1 MTTRALGSELLE
13 PFDYNPLTRV
23 VYGPGSIL
31 QLGKL
36 ARDYGASR
44 VVLFTDSGILA
55 TGHIDRCL
63 QSLQAAGVATTLF
76 SGVHPNPSSDD
87 VDQGVQV
94 AREAQAD
101 FLIAVGGGS
110 SIDCAKG
117 VNFVLTGGG
126 TIHDYWGVGKARG
139 PMLPLI
145 VAPTTA
151 GTGSE
156 AQSYALISDAKTHV
170 KMACGDQ
177 RASCKVAILDPELT
191 VSMPRS
197 VTAATGIDAL
207 SHAIESHVTTRR
219 NSVSQSF
226 SRRAFRLLSQALPI
240 VLDEPAHLPA
250 RGAALLGAHWAGA
263 AIENSML
270 GATHALANPLTATY
284 GITHGVAIGIML
296 PHVIRYNEPAVAGL
310 YAELAAT
317 LPCDAKS
324 DRAQGREKQGGEKL
338 KAGEILAGFVE
349 QVVRQAGQPTNLL
362 ELGVEES
369 RLNEL
374 AQAAAVQWTGTF
386 NPRPVDVNSLEEL
399 YRCALSH

>member
-1 MTTRALGSELLE
+1 MTTRGLGSELLE

-63 QSLQAAGVATTLF
+63 QSLQAAGIATTLF
-76 SGVHPNPSSDD
+76 SGVQPNPSSDD

-226 SRRAFRLLSQALPI
+226 SRRAFRLLAQALPV

-296 PHVIRYNEPAVAGL
+296 PHVIRYNEPVVASL
-310 YAELAAT
+310 YAELVASM
-317 LPCDAKS
+317 LSDAKF
-324 DRAQGREKQGGEKL
+324 DRAQVSKEL
-338 KAGEILAGFVE
+338 TAGEVLACYVE

-362 ELGVEES
+362 ELGVEAS
-369 RLNEL
+369 RLHEL
-374 AQAAAVQWTGTF
+374 AQAASVQWTGTF
-386 NPRPVDVNSLEEL
+386 NPRPVDAASLEEL
-399 YRCALSH
+399 YRCAFSA

>member
-63 QSLQAAGVATTLF
+63 QSLQAAGIATTLF
-76 SGVHPNPSSDD
+76 SSVQPNPSSED
-87 VDQGVQV
+87 VDLGVQV

-177 RASCKVAILDPELT
+177 RASCKVAILDPELA

-226 SRRAFRLLSQALPI
+226 SRRAFRLLAQALPV
-240 VLDEPAHLPA
+240 VLDEPSHLPA

-296 PHVIRYNEPAVAGL
+296 PHVIRYNEPVVANL
-310 YAELAAT
+310 YAELVASM
-317 LPCDAKS
+317 LSDAKF
-324 DRAQGREKQGGEKL
+324 DRAQVSKEL
-338 KAGEILAGFVE
+338 TAGEVLACYVE

-362 ELGVEES
+362 ELGVEAS
-369 RLNEL
+369 RLHEL
-374 AQAAAVQWTGTF
+374 AQAASVQWTGTF
-386 NPRPVDVNSLEEL
+386 NPRPVDAASLEEL
-399 YRCALSH
+399 YRCAFSA

>member
-1 MTTRALGSELLE
+1 MTTRGLGSELLE

-76 SGVHPNPSSDD
+76 SGVQPNPSSDD
-87 VDQGVQV
+87 VEQGVQV

-226 SRRAFRLLSQALPI
+226 SRRAFRLLSQALPV
-240 VLDEPAHLPA
+240 VLDEPANLPA

-296 PHVIRYNEPAVAGL
+296 PHVIRYNEPAVVSL
-310 YAELAAT
+310 YAELAAA
-317 LPCDAKS
+317 LPSDAKFN
-324 DRAQGREKQGGEKL
+324 RAQGSEDL
-338 KAGEILAGFVE
+338 TAGEVLACYVE

-362 ELGVEES
+362 ELGVEAS
-369 RLNEL
+369 RLHEL
-374 AQAAAVQWTGTF
+374 AQAASVQWTGTF
-386 NPRPVDVNSLEEL
+386 NPRPVDTASLEEL
-399 YRCALSH
+399 YRCAFSA